1 MPCALSYPTCLVFCV
16 LSCPTCSRVPC
27 ASYHTCSRV
36 SRASCPIRYCASRAL
51 CPMWPRALHFMSPF
65 SLITVLS
72 CTLHI
77 LWPNITFCVLEFLR
91 ITLLFFWSFATY
103 DFLGEF
109 TKVKQTKYEN
119 IYIWN
124 CKLFWYMWRWI
135 WSSVQ

>member
-65 SLITVLS
+65 SLSTVLS

-77 LWPNITFCVLEFLR
+77 LWPNITFCVLEFPSFM
-91 ITLLFFWSFATY
+91 LLFFCLFVTCYFRGELTKFTTNIVGLQYFKITISIYQQY
-103 DFLGEF
+103 DKFEF
-109 TKVKQTKYEN
+109 FET
-119 IYIWN
+119 
-124 CKLFWYMWRWI
+124 
-135 WSSVQ
+135 